1 MLTSLASHQRQQLSQ
16 DEKNQLADLML
27 LLQEINSYINDP
39 AKTKKNI
46 TSLIE
51 DFERQERKINKNF
64 KMEDIINSDLSF
76 IAGILLHENLG
87 NENSI
92 TLFGSLIQF
101 EKQNSELQQKKIIH
115 TLEILISKG
124 ADVNIADSGSFPL
137 FTASS
142 KGNTGTVN
150 FLLKQKGIE
159 KSINRLSK
167 DGVSSLFSASQRN
180 HVGVVRALI
189 DAGADV
195 YLSSLEDNIP
205 LQAASGNGHVEI
217 VKQLIS
223 DRVLSH
229 YKDFVY
235 ECQVSLYLAS
245 QNGHVKVVEE
255 LLTISGLD
263 VDYIHKRNNAS
274 ATHVATQNGHSEIV
288 ELLLERGANVNLLSC
303 FKSSLLQIASELGHL
318 EIVKTILKHDD
329 VQINAENDS
338 GGTALIFASQNG
350 YAFIVEALIEDKRLN
365 LDYSKA
371 ITSALINNHFNVVEK
386 LISDSSY
393 GYLLASVQVE
403 SLKFNSFDSI
413 TMYKS
418 FKELFEILEGDKKEK
433 FLTAEI
439 DGKTILEHAIENK
452 NYEVAK
458 LIYNEEISLLGAHKT
473 EKELE
478 NFNIKIVKK
487 AFSNLI
493 NEVEFFEFIKLVID
507 DKDGEIFKLLKI
519 EIPQG
524 SEDMNRELTDIWKL
538 YREKDFKKI
547 KLSILQDL
555 KQITQPKYEESSV
568 DHVQI
573 NPKTL
578 LHRLAEDGSDE
589 CVNVIES
596 IIRCLKLKKNP
607 ILEVIDS
614 IADIDYVDRIKKNP
628 ILEVLNSRADIE
640 YVDRKTK
647 DRGVVKGVTALYLA
661 VNNQNL
667 KAIEAL
673 IEYSNFDCPIIK
685 VDNAKTK
692 TNYSILELALE
703 SASLKSV
710 DLLKSTAILKILTG
724 SNKFEKKAKFP
735 KSEAQKNK
743 IAEKFYS
750 YPKEIQKILLEN
762 YPEENI
768 KQRADKISAMSS
780 AGVGFSRQLPI
791 LERDMTSLRMGSGN
805 VFSRLVDEGKEKDLA
820 GAKFGIRRF

>member
-1 MLTSLASHQRQQLSQ
+1 MLTSLASHQGQQLSQ
-16 DEKNQLADLML
+16 DEKNQLANLML
-27 LLQEINSYINDP
+27 LLREINSYINDP
-39 AKTKKNI
+39 VKTKKNI

-76 IAGILLHENLG
+76 IAGILLHENLV

-101 EKQNSELQQKKIIH
+101 EKQNGELQQKKNIH

-124 ADVNIADSGSFPL
+124 ADINIADGGNFPL
-137 FTASS
+137 FAASS

-189 DAGADV
+189 NAGADV

-205 LQAASGNGHVEI
+205 LQAASGSGHVEI

-478 NFNIKIVKK
+478 NFNIKIFKK

-519 EIPQG
+519 EVPQG
-524 SEDMNRELTDIWKL
+524 PENMNRELTDIWKL

-555 KQITQPKYEESSV
+555 EQITQPKYEESSV

-573 NPKTL
+573 NPKTF

-607 ILEVIDS
+607 ILEVLDS
-614 IADIDYVDRIKKNP
+614 RADIDYVDRIKKNP

-703 SASLKSV
+703 SASLKSM

-724 SNKFEKKAKFP
+724 NNKFRKKAKFP
-735 KSEAQKNK
+735 KSEEQKNK

-750 YPKEIQKILLEN
+750 YPKEIQQILLEN

-780 AGVGFSRQLPI
+780 EGVGFSKQLPI
-791 LERDMTSLRMGSGN
+791 LERGMTSLRMGSGS
-805 VFSRLVDEGKEKDLA
+805 VLSRLVDEIKEEDLA
-820 GAKFGIRRF
+820 GAKFGIVR

>member
-1 MLTSLASHQRQQLSQ
+1 MLTSRASHQRQQLSQ
-16 DEKNQLADLML
+16 NEKSQLADLIFL
-27 LLQEINSYINDP
+27 LRDINAHIIDP
-39 AKTKKNI
+39 SKTKKNI

-51 DFERQERKINKNF
+51 HFEKEERKKNKNF
-64 KMEDIINSDLSF
+64 KMEDIVNSDLSF
-76 IAGILLHENLG
+76 IAGELLGMSENLG
-87 NENSI
+87 NGNSI
-92 TLFGSLIQF
+92 TVFGSLMQF

-124 ADVNIADSGSFPL
+124 ADVNIADSGRFPL
-137 FTASS
+137 FTASLN
-142 KGNTGTVN
+142 GNLGIVN
-150 FLLKQKGIE
+150 FLLKQSGIE

-195 YLSSLEDNIP
+195 YLSTSDNIP
-205 LQAASGNGHVEI
+205 LHTASENGHLEI

-223 DRVLSH
+223 DRVLSD

-235 ECQVSLYLAS
+235 EGQVSLYLAS

-255 LLTISGLD
+255 LLTIKGLD
-263 VDYIHKRNNAS
+263 LDYIHKRNNAS
-274 ATHVATQNGHSEIV
+274 AIHVATQNGHSEIV
-288 ELLLERGANVNLLSC
+288 ELFLERGANVNLLSS
-303 FKSSLLQIASELGHL
+303 FKSSLLHIASEHGHL

-329 VQINAENDS
+329 VQINAENHS

-350 YAFIVEALIEDKRLN
+350 YAFIVEALIQDKRLN

-371 ITSALINNHFNVVEK
+371 ITSALKNNHFNVVEK
-386 LISDSSY
+386 LISDNSY
-393 GYLLASVQVE
+393 EDLLASVQVE

-413 TMYKS
+413 MIYKS
-418 FKELFEILEGDKKEK
+418 FKELFEILEDDKKEK
-433 FLTAEI
+433 FLTAKI

-473 EKELE
+473 EEELE

-507 DKDGEIFKLLKI
+507 DKDGEIFKLVKV
-519 EIPQG
+519 EIPQVPQN
-524 SEDMNRELTDIWKL
+524 MNRELTDIWKL
-538 YREKDFKKI
+538 YREKDFRNI
-547 KLSILQDL
+547 KLSILQDP
-555 KQITQPKYEESSV
+555 QVIVHPKYEESSV
-568 DHVQI
+568 DHVKI

-589 CVNVIES
+589 CVDVLESVIK
-596 IIRCLKLKKNP
+596 CLKL
-607 ILEVIDS
+607 
-614 IADIDYVDRIKKNP
+614 KKNP

-647 DRGVVKGVTALYLA
+647 YRGFVKGVTALYLA

-673 IEYSNFDCPIIK
+673 IEYSNFDCPLIK

-703 SASLKSV
+703 RASLKSV

-750 YPKEIQKILLEN
+750 YPEEIQKILLEN

-768 KQRADKISAMSS
+768 KERADKISAMSS
-780 AGVGFSRQLPI
+780 VGVEFSHRQPPKNFDKADLYT
-791 LERDMTSLRMGSGN
+791 LERGMTSLRIGSGN
-805 VFSRLVDEGKEKDLA
+805 VSSRLVDEGREEDLA
-820 GAKFGIRRF
+820 GAKVGIRRF